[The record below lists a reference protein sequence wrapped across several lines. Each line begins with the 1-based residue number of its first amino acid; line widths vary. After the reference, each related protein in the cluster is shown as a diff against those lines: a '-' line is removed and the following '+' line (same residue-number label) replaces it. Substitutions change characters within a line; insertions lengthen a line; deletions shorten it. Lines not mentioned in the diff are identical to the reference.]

1 MKTDRGNAIL
11 RATEIAAAYLIPEI
25 RLHLLR
31 EGLSF
36 DALHGDQTPDV
47 VCSVP
52 YWAVAWPG
60 GQALARFILDHRERF
75 FGTSVVDY
83 GCGCG
88 IAGIAAAMAG
98 ASVVTGIDRDP
109 LAITASRLNS
119 RLNGVSVQ
127 WKIAEIDAGHGPG
140 ADYALAGDLW
150 YERFDAR
157 KATDALRRM
166 AAAGA
171 TVLCGDVG
179 RAHFPRKRA
188 TELASYDIETT
199 HGFEKSTRVVCS
211 VWALDP

>member
-11 RATEIAAAYLIPEI
+11 WATEVAAVKLVPEI

-31 EGLSF
+31 NGLSL
-36 DALHGDQTPDV
+36 DAIHGDQAAAFGG
-47 VCSVP
+47 SVP

-60 GQALARFILDHRERF
+60 GQALARFILDHPKRF
-75 FGTSVVDY
+75 IGVTVLDC

-88 IAGIAAAMAG
+88 IAAIAAAMAG

-109 LAITASRLNS
+109 LAIAVSRLNS
-119 RLNGVSVQ
+119 CLNNVSVQ
-127 WKIAEIDAGHGPG
+127 WEVAEIDPG
-140 ADYALAGDLW
+140 QGRPADCVLAGDLW

-157 KATDALRRM
+157 KATDAFRRM

-179 RAHFPRKRA
+179 RAHFPRTRA
-188 TELASYDIETT
+188 IELASYDIETT
-199 HGFEKSTRVVCS
+199 HGFERSEHVTCS
-211 VWALDP
+211 VWALAP